1 VVRLRVVGYLSPEA
15 KCLLAVVGDG
25 PRDAL
30 ILREVASKLNGHRGA
45 SLALTQLPL
54 TERKGLSA
62 LEGVVEL
69 LNRGYRV
76 EGVLLLV
83 DKEHVASFKAV
94 EDWLRKRGFDT
105 AYLQELG
112 PKAAVLEASRGHRR
126 LKVYLA
132 VAGDSKSMEEDVE
145 KLIRKVCREE
155 VGELET
161 TLLKRLIQRAS
172 VDQVRR
178 AFDGLAKAL
187 EALLEL

>member
-1 VVRLRVVGYLSPEA
+1 VVRLRVTEYLSSEA
-15 KCLLAVVGDG
+15 GCVLAIIGNGRWDSLV
-25 PRDAL
+25 
-30 ILREVASKLNGHRGA
+30 LREVASKLNGHRGA

-62 LEGVVEL
+62 LEGMVEL

-76 EGVLLLV
+76 EAVLLLV

-94 EDWLRKRGFDT
+94 EDWLRKRGFDV

-112 PKAAVLEASRGHRR
+112 PKAAVLEASRGHHR

-145 KLIRKVCREE
+145 KLTREVCRKE
-155 VGELET
+155 VGELEMAS
-161 TLLKRLIQRAS
+161 LKRLIQRAS

-187 EALLEL
+187 EAILEL